1 MKRIQLTSPEYG
13 LTFGIDRA
21 LRQLAQ
27 DGLLSAIGCVV
38 VSDLW
43 SREYLPLRDTV
54 DAVRHHTRIGL
65 TLTLTGAHAP
75 LSVRARELFGEQ
87 LPRPRWWRWR
97 DWLRLVPDEVLAEEV
112 DAQFTCFE
120 EFYQRPAEFLHVGD
134 DLLACPRIARVV
146 LKQTGLRRVRPAI
159 VSPFAE
165 RPPVRPG
172 RAEKRL
178 VRVARENGL
187 KVLPRAPSFPETGGR
202 EALEQHVWR
211 GLNGQED
218 GSVVLCHPGEVDDR
232 LRRSEPRAAQE
243 VRETQLDFLKS
254 QAFSLLIVEKDI
266 FLH

>member
-1 MKRIQLTSPEYG
+1 MKRIQLTAPDYG

-38 VSDLW
+38 ASDLW
-43 SREYLPLRDTV
+43 SREYLPLRDAV
-54 DAVRHHTRIGL
+54 DAVRHHTRVGL
-65 TLTLTGAHAP
+65 TLTLTGPHAP
-75 LSVRARELFGEQ
+75 LSVRGRELFGEQ
-87 LPRPRWWRWR
+87 LPRARWWRWR
-97 DWLRLVPDEVLAEEV
+97 DRLRLVPDEVLAEET

-146 LKQTGLRRVRPAI
+146 LKQTGLRRVRPSI
-159 VSPFAE
+159 VSPFPTDPAA
-165 RPPVRPG
+165 RPG

-178 VRVARENGL
+178 ARLARENGL
-187 KVLPRAPSFPETGGR
+187 RIVPRAPSFPTSPGR
-202 EALEQHVWR
+202 KALEQHVWR

-218 GSVVLCHPGEVDDR
+218 GAVVLCQPGEVDDR

-243 VRETQLDFLKS
+243 ARQAQLDFLRS

-266 FLH
+266 FLY